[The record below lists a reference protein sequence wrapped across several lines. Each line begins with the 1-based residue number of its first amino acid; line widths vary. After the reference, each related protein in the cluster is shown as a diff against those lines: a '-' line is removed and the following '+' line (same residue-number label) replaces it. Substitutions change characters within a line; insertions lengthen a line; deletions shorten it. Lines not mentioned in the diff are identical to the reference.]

1 MVFITRDGK
10 EAFVA
15 PGSAGNYTFYLRDL
29 DKPRTKGKRVKG
41 RKSPLWFATASEA
54 EAALVDYA
62 KERGWKQE
70 ITL

>member
-10 EAFVA
+10 EAYVA
-15 PGSAGNYTFYLRDL
+15 PGSAGNYTFYLKDR
-29 DKPRTKGKRVKG
+29 DKPRTKGSRVKG
-41 RKSPLWFATASEA
+41 RKRSLWFPCAAEA
-54 EAALVDYA
+54 EAALEDYA